1 MGQINITLIGFSKEI
16 YDRSIENLTYPM
28 CERMVFLDKENTLK
42 ISVTDE
48 AELEESYEHF
58 GEKYIVRAFFN

>member
-16 YDRSIENLTYPM
+16 YDKSIENLTYPM

-48 AELEESYEHF
+48 GELEESYEHF
-58 GEKYIVRAFFN
+58 GEKYIVRAFFK